1 MPSAVQQQPPGILL
15 TVNVGSSSVRLDAFD
30 GAGRRLAARHLD
42 EQGRAAAD
50 QAAAVALLRAFVQDE
65 GLAAIGAIAHRV
77 VHGGERLTAACRIDA
92 SVEAEIDRL
101 AELAPLHNPPALAWI
116 RAARAAFPDAVQIAA
131 FDTAF
136 FASLPAVAQTYALP
150 GTWALR
156 DALRRYGFH
165 GLAHGFLWQRW
176 TQLRP
181 RSTAPGALGRVIS
194 LQLGSGCSIAA
205 VRDGAP
211 LDTSMGFSPLEGLVM
226 GTRCGDLDPGLLLY
240 LLRQHGWSAQDL
252 EQRLNHACGLLGVS
266 GVSGDVNVLLGAG
279 TDAARLALDLYCYR
293 VRKYLGAYLAVL
305 GGADAILFGGGVGEH
320 VPSLRARILAGLQ
333 WAGIVLDP
341 VRNAAATGADAQ
353 ISDSA
358 SAVDLRVLAVD
369 ESAMLLREAR
379 AVLAAAS

>member
-1 MPSAVQQQPPGILL
+1 LTLL

-30 GAGRRLAARHLD
+30 GDGRRLAARHLD
-42 EQGRAAAD
+42 EQGGAAAD
-50 QAAAVALLRAFVQDE
+50 PVAASALLHAFVRDAD
-65 GLAAIGAIAHRV
+65 LRAIGAIAHRV

-92 SVEAEIDRL
+92 AVEAEIDRL
-101 AELAPLHNPPALAWI
+101 SELAPLHNPPALAWI
-116 RAARAAFPDAVQIAA
+116 RAARAGFPGAAQIAA

-136 FASLPAVAQTYALP
+136 FAPLPAVARTYAVP
-150 GTWALR
+150 ASWARR

-176 TQLRP
+176 TELRP
-181 RSTAPGALGRVIS
+181 RGLAPGAGGRVIS
-194 LQLGSGCSIAA
+194 LQLGSGCSVAA

-226 GTRCGDLDPGLLLY
+226 GTRCGDVDPGLLLY
-240 LLRQHGWSAQDL
+240 LQRQHGWSARDL

-266 GVSGDVNVLLGAG
+266 ASSADVKVLIGAG

-320 VPSLRARILAGLQ
+320 VPALRARMLAGLE

-341 VRNAAATGADAQ
+341 ARNAAATGADAQ
-353 ISDSA
+353 ISADA
-358 SAVDLRVLAVD
+358 STVDLRVLAVD

-379 AVLAAAS
+379 AVLAAAA